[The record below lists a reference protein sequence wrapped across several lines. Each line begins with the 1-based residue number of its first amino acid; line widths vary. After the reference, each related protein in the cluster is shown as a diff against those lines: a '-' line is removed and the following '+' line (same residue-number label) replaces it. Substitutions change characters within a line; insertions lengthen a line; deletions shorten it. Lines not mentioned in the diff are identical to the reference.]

1 MTSRKGIRRS
11 CSVTAATSAT
21 PYVPPCETVARWS
34 QAGWFAA
41 ADDAEAAAGGVSPFC
56 QTGGEVE
63 DSEDEEESMLSKF
76 SERESS
82 LPKKS

>member
-21 PYVPPCETVARWS
+21 PYVPPCITVARWS
-34 QAGWFAA
+34 QAGWFVAA
-41 ADDAEAAAGGVSPFC
+41 AEDDAEAAGGVSPFC
-56 QTGGEVE
+56 QTDGEVE
-63 DSEDEEESMLSKF
+63 DSEGEEESILSKF

-82 LPKKS
+82 LPK